1 MCDYFFLWSSQIK
14 FYEVHKL
21 SSIKTKINGKKKSA
35 NKNFGIE
42 KVNETR
48 NEISKPETKSQ

>member
-1 MCDYFFLWSSQIK
+1 MRLLIF

-21 SSIKTKINGKKKSA
+21 SSIKTKINGKTKSA